1 MKEEFKDAIEK
12 LAGVATVMSHKFD
25 AFHMT
30 FRRHV
35 KAIGRAQVCVDD
47 EADHCGSCSGEDL
60 RRRASTARSW
70 KCSLEKLPNLC
81 AQGIVIQTKID
92 DVDKH
97 MSRTT

>member
-25 AFHMT
+25 AFHVKFDVTSRLSEEPRSAWMT
-30 FRRHV
+30 KQTTV
-35 KAIGRAQVCVDD
+35 AVAAEKISDVEQALQGLGNDL
-47 EADHCGSCSGEDL
+47 GEF
-60 RRRASTARSW
+60 T
-70 KCSLEKLPNLC
+70 NLC
-81 AQGIVIQTKID
+81 GEVIVIQTKID